1 MGGNAACA
9 AGTAFVRAACALL
22 AELRGVSAD
31 NIDWKDG
38 LLVDRGGANEP
49 VTLQVLVRL
58 ALSAGI
64 HTVKRLDAHA
74 VFEDA
79 GVSYASGCHAA
90 VVTVDIATGIVRVLD
105 YAVTHDCGRVAN
117 PLLVDG
123 QIMGGVVQGLGTA
136 LFEALLY
143 DSDGLPLSRGFGE
156 YVLPTAATVP
166 RFALRHIETPSPL
179 NPLGMK
185 GAGEAGCTGAA
196 AAIVNAIADALAP
209 FGVVPAGCG
218 PFSPAHVRE
227 LLRNG
232 KPQGTS
238 PC

>member
-1 MGGNAACA
+1 MS
-9 AGTAFVRAACALL
+9 GT
-22 AELRGVSAD
+22 
-31 NIDWKDG
+31 
-38 LLVDRGGANEP
+38 LVAHTTIGFQFD
-49 VTLQVLVRL
+49 
-58 ALSAGI
+58 AGI
-64 HTVKRLDAHA
+64 DAGKRLDAHA

-79 GVSYASGCHAA
+79 GITYASGCHAA

-218 PFSPAHVRE
+218 PFSPARVRE
-227 LLRNG
+227 LLRSA
-232 KPQGTS
+232 KPPEAS

>member
-1 MGGNAACA
+1 M
-9 AGTAFVRAACALL
+9 
-22 AELRGVSAD
+22 
-31 NIDWKDG
+31 
-38 LLVDRGGANEP
+38 
-49 VTLQVLVRL
+49 
-58 ALSAGI
+58 
-64 HTVKRLDAHA
+64 
-74 VFEDA
+74 
-79 GVSYASGCHAA
+79 
-90 VVTVDIATGIVRVLD
+90 
-105 YAVTHDCGRVAN
+105 AN

-136 LFEALLY
+136 LFEELLY
-143 DSDGLPLSRGFGE
+143 DFDGLPLSRGFGE

-166 RFALRHIETPSPL
+166 HFALRHIETPSPL

-218 PFSPAHVRE
+218 PFSPAYVRE
-227 LLRNG
+227 LLRNR
-232 KPQGTS
+232 KPPKAS

>member
-1 MGGNAACA
+1 
-9 AGTAFVRAACALL
+9 
-22 AELRGVSAD
+22 
-31 NIDWKDG
+31 
-38 LLVDRGGANEP
+38 

-232 KPQGTS
+232 KSQEAP